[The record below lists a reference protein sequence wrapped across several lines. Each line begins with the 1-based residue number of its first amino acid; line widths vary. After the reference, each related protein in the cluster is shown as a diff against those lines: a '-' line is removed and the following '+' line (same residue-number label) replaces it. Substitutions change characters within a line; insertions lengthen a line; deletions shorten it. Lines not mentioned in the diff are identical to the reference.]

1 MQSNAPPKKVKLN
14 LLQAFRGIAA
24 LLVVF
29 FHLDQLSNEKLNQT
43 FLFGIFKFG
52 WAGVDFFFI
61 LSGFIIFY
69 VHRHE
74 LGIQSRQ
81 KFQNFWLKRWIRI
94 YPVYWIVTLA
104 VLALL
109 IFVPSLAK
117 AGDTNLFFLLKTFLL
132 LPQSKPPLL
141 DVGWT
146 LILIIFFYLVFSLS
160 YLIKPKLYLP
170 LVGILLLGSL
180 TQFVP
185 AISLPAENPWLW
197 MIFNSMN
204 LEFALGCLA
213 AYLVV
218 TYPLRQRKTLFF
230 VGAFF
235 FIFFGLLLSYGVI
248 AEVQPLNILGIK
260 LGINRVFFS
269 GIPCF
274 IMLIGAAS
282 LDINKGIDVPNFV
295 NYLGDASYSIYLIH
309 SPIISAL
316 AQIAAKLNLVNL
328 IGNSL
333 IINLLIGTVSV
344 GAGCIFYSI
353 VEKPVVELL
362 RQRIV
367 KKKLPPKAT

>member
-24 LLVVF
+24 LLVVL
-29 FHLDQLSNEKLNQT
+29 FHLDQLSNEKLKQT

-74 LGIQSRQ
+74 LGIQSWQ
-81 KFQNFWLKRWIRI
+81 KFKKFWLKRWIRI

-104 VLALL
+104 VLGLL

-132 LPQSKPPLL
+132 IPQSTPPLL

-146 LILIIFFYLVFSLS
+146 LILIIFFYLIFSLS
-160 YLIKPKLYLP
+160 YLLKPKIYLP
-170 LVGILLLGSL
+170 LVAILLLGSL

-185 AISLPAENPWLW
+185 DISIPAENPWIGT
-197 MIFNSMN
+197 IFHSMN

-218 TYPLRQRKTLFF
+218 TYPLRHRKTLLF

-248 AEVQPLNILGIK
+248 AEVQNLNILGIE

-282 LDINKGIDVPNFV
+282 LDINKGTDVPNFV

-316 AQIAAKLNLVNL
+316 TQIAAKLNLVNL

-333 IINLLIGTVSV
+333 IINLPIGIVSV
-344 GAGCIFYSI
+344 GIGCVFYSI
-353 VEKPVVELL
+353 VEKPVVEFL
-362 RQRIV
+362 RQIIV
-367 KKKLPPKAT
+367 KKKVPPKAI